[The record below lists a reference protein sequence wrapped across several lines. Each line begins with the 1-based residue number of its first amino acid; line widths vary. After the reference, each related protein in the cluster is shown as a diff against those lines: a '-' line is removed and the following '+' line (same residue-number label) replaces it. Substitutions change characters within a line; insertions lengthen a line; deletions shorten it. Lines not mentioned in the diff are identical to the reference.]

1 MTVEVRRLAG
11 PPPHGFDCQR
21 EAQNRFLYDRAW
33 QDQRERLTTT
43 YLYYAFGVLAAYGT
57 VCMDSLVLGTREK
70 PRSARYRYIGALKIA
85 QLGVNRAHQ
94 GQGLGQTVVADLIRL
109 AYRISERAGC
119 RYVTLDSARD
129 LLGWYEYQGFVINK
143 ATQSAREAAGAGRGA
158 ENIAVS
164 MRFDLGRRQ

>member
-1 MTVEVRRLAG
+1 MSVEVRKLG
-11 PPPHGFDCQR
+11 GTPPHGFDCQR

-43 YLYYAFGVLAAYGT
+43 YLYYTFGVLAAYGT
-57 VCMDSLVLGTREK
+57 VCTDSLVLGTREK

-94 GQGLGQTVVADLIRL
+94 GQGLGQTVVADMIRL
-109 AYRISERAGC
+109 AYRVSERAGC
-119 RYVTLDSARD
+119 RYVTLDAERD
-129 LLGWYEYQGFVINK
+129 LLSWYEYQGFVINK
-143 ATQSAREAAGAGRGA
+143 VAQKAREAAAATQGA

-164 MRFDLGRRQ
+164 MRFDLGQRG